1 MSVTEISAPTVE
13 FVDYPIGKFGK
24 KVDFWTSPDGLQLI
38 SGWRQNGMSIKEI
51 YERVGVDVRTFRA
64 WRGKHPELD
73 DILTVGQE
81 ISNAKAV
88 NSLFKKV
95 TGFYYDEITRELV
108 EGEMRVT
115 KIVTK
120 YVPPETKA
128 CLAWLFNRNSA
139 DWRAIQEPL
148 DSDSPSLLAAQ
159 NVLVAIREAT
169 GGHGNAQSVSDGQKH
184 PLDSECK
191 ENTTESLGENID
203 E

>member
-1 MSVTEISAPTVE
+1 MAVESISAPTVE
-13 FVDYPIGKFGK
+13 FVDYPISKFGK
-24 KVDFWTSPDGLQLI
+24 KVDFWLSPDGLQLM
-38 SGWRQNGMSIKEI
+38 SGWRQNGMTIQEI
-51 YERVGVDVRTFRA
+51 TEKIGVDPRTFRA
-64 WRGKHPELD
+64 WRKKCPKMDEV
-73 DILTVGQE
+73 LTVGVE

-128 CLAWLFNRNSA
+128 CLAWLFNRYSDN
-139 DWRAIQEPL
+139 WRAIQEPL
-148 DSDSPSLLAAQ
+148 DTDSPSLLAAQ

-169 GGHGNAQSVSDGQKH
+169 GGHGSAQSVSGGQKH
-184 PLDSECK
+184 LLDPERK
-191 ENTTESLGENID
+191 EDATESLGGNID

>member
-1 MSVTEISAPTVE
+1 MAVESISAPTVE
-13 FVDYPIGKFGK
+13 FVDYPISKFGK
-24 KVDFWTSPDGLQLI
+24 KVDFWLSPDGLQLI
-38 SGWRQNGMSIKEI
+38 SGWRQNGMTIQEI
-51 YERVGVDVRTFRA
+51 TEKIGVDPRTFRA
-64 WRGKHPELD
+64 WRKKCPKMDEV
-73 DILTVGQE
+73 LTVGVE

-184 PLDSECK
+184 LLDPECK
-191 ENTTESLGENID
+191 EDATESLGENID